1 MLVFRQNK
9 NWILSSTWWNG
20 SCVYTL
26 EHCRGLRC
34 SGFGTSSFAKV
45 SAIFSQHF
53 ITVRHVL
60 FNVRSQSPISRC
72 LGYVEVLAQQ
82 GERHETV
89 PHHVRNRRCSSSP
102 SAGYHGWKFSH
113 PTGKLSLRLNRI
125 SIGFTILFLL
135 QILRL
140 PINEDDMERA
150 HSKVVEKRK
159 AAQRNAQ

>member
-1 MLVFRQNK
+1 MLVSRRNK

-45 SAIFSQHF
+45 NAPLQYF
-53 ITVRHVL
+53 IPVLHIL

-72 LGYVEVLAQQ
+72 LGYVEVLVQQ
-82 GERHETV
+82 GERHKTV
-89 PHHVRNRRCSSSP
+89 PHHVRNRWCSPSP
-102 SAGYHGWKFSH
+102 SAGYHGWKFPH
-113 PTGKLSLRLNRI
+113 PTGKLSLALDRI
-125 SIGFTILFLL
+125 SIGCTIVFML